1 MMPVIEVATIPLLA
15 GSNVREQG
23 SEAAR
28 IWQDMLTTISQQ
40 DGCQD
45 IYYGLE
51 HESPNTAQLFIG
63 WDTIA
68 HHQRFQK
75 LPVYGQMLQSL
86 ETILDGSPQLVH
98 FELRRPSDLLTA
110 AISAP
115 VTELATL
122 FLPEKMTSF
131 DDNLGSFAKILVEH
145 AEGFVGCAFSWIIE
159 EVEHESFGPGVKGRA
174 CILAIGWSSISAHT
188 TFKETG
194 AFKKGLE
201 LFKDATGSEIHHT
214 TFWTTA

>member
-1 MMPVIEVATIPLLA
+1 MPVTEVATIPLSA

-28 IWQDMLTTISQQ
+28 IWKDMLTTISKQ
-40 DGCQD
+40 DGCQN
-45 IYYGLE
+45 IYSGLQ
-51 HESPNTAQLFIG
+51 HESPTTAQLFIV
-63 WDTIA
+63 WDTIE

-98 FELRRPSDLLTA
+98 FELKSPGDLTT

-122 FLPEKMTSF
+122 FLPEKVSSF
-131 DDNLGSFAKILVEH
+131 DDNLGSFTKILAEH
-145 AEGFVGCAFSWIIE
+145 AKGFVGCAFSWIME
-159 EVEHESFGPGVKGRA
+159 EVEHKSFGSGVKGRA

-188 TFKETG
+188 TFKETS

-214 TFWTTA
+214 TFWPTA